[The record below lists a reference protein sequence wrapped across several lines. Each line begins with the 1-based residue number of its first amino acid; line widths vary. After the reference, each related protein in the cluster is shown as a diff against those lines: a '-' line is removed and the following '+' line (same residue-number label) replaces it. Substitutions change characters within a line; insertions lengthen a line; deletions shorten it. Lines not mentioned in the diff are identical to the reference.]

1 MSSSVVE
8 LLYNHSKTFPDKPAF
23 IINDEVISYRT
34 LFSSIVL
41 FKDIL
46 KDKGIKRGDY
56 VIIRACH
63 SVGYWVSLLSLCL
76 LEAISI
82 PLEKDLKDETI
93 VEINEKVKGVKLII
107 SSKEEKAIN
116 AMHIFINDIIIQ
128 DYEFDEASLRFAKK
142 DSIESI
148 LFTTGTTGKSKGVV
162 HRNTFFL
169 DNSLNLEYLPYDKDT
184 IMLLSTPPN
193 HVFAIGRVSAVLVN
207 RGTVVYVNG
216 LSNLLDFYNALEK
229 YNVNSL
235 ALTPSLLNYVI
246 TFTIEELIKYQKQLR
261 YIELGGE
268 KLSYARQIEYI
279 KLFPYTRL
287 FTTYAST
294 ETGIVTAYEFSKY
307 GPSDNRVGPYIG
319 YPIITFLDENDK
331 VFRATKDNPGLMLV
345 DAHYIMYYYFE
356 DPIETAK
363 VKRGSGVLMS
373 DLGYIDEDNFICL
386 TGRKGDVIMSGGF
399 KINPN
404 EVENIALLS
413 GLVKECVCVGKED
426 PILGKL
432 LVLLVVVEEDINLN
446 DLKKFIVS
454 KLEGYKVPKEIK
466 VVDSIK
472 KTDNGKIDRKYYR
485 NNLEV

>member
-1 MSSSVVE
+1 M
-8 LLYNHSKTFPDKPAF
+8 
-23 IINDEVISYRT
+23 
-34 LFSSIVL
+34 
-41 FKDIL
+41 
-46 KDKGIKRGDY
+46 
-56 VIIRACH
+56 
-63 SVGYWVSLLSLCL
+63 
-76 LEAISI
+76 
-82 PLEKDLKDETI
+82 
-93 VEINEKVKGVKLII
+93 II

-307 GPSDNRVGPYIG
+307 GPSDNRVGP
-319 YPIITFLDENDK
+319 IIPEFYEW
-331 VFRATKDNPGLMLV
+331 
-345 DAHYIMYYYFE
+345 
-356 DPIETAK
+356 
-363 VKRGSGVLMS
+363 KRWSSSLPS
-373 DLGYIDEDNFICL
+373 SRRKRYIDI
-386 TGRKGDVIMSGGF
+386 
-399 KINPN
+399 
-404 EVENIALLS
+404 
-413 GLVKECVCVGKED
+413 
-426 PILGKL
+426 
-432 LVLLVVVEEDINLN
+432 
-446 DLKKFIVS
+446 
-454 KLEGYKVPKEIK
+454 
-466 VVDSIK
+466 
-472 KTDNGKIDRKYYR
+472 
-485 NNLEV
+485 